1 MTFGRWARKDGNSH
15 FVTGVPDASARF
27 KQPVMELHSWKD
39 FLESSAAL

>member
-1 MTFGRWARKDGNSH
+1 MTFGRWARKDGKPH